1 MSLLRHS
8 AQYYFV
14 ISQLRFQFG
23 YSRFNEGGSTP
34 VLFPSANVDYKIF
47 SGAGFRLR
55 CGTLPGGTVL
65 PILLFLY
72 LISSDGY
79 FIC

>member
-23 YSRFNEGGSTP
+23 YSRFNERGSTP
-34 VLFPSANVDYKIF
+34 VLFPPANVDYKIF
-47 SGAGFRLR
+47 QKLGSVFTVEHFR
-55 CGTLPGGTVL
+55 VE
-65 PILLFLY
+65 LY
-72 LISSDGY
+72 SPYFSS
-79 FIC
+79 FI